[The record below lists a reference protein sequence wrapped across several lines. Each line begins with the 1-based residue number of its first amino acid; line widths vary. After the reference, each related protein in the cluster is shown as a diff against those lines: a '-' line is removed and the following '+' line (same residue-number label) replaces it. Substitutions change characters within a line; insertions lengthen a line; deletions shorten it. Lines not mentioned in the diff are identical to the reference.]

1 MTISNKVT
9 IPVISNLPGQKG
21 SGGTP
26 PPPPPQPTPDQ
37 FTTPTDTGINMT
49 AAIAAPAVINT
60 PYAGGELGA
69 FYDLNGDG
77 NLQCVGLSAI
87 PDPSNTFSLVIWGR
101 TPGSPTKDGLDAGD
115 IPLFAILDGGVG
127 YELDP
132 LPVFPGY
139 VDNGIIIVTGGT
151 VTPL

>member
-1 MTISNKVT
+1 MTIGNKST
-9 IPVISNLPGQKG
+9 IPAISNLPGQKG

-26 PPPPPQPTPDQ
+26 PTPPPQPTPDQ
-37 FTTPTDTGINMT
+37 FTTPTNTGINMT
-49 AAIAAPAVINT
+49 VLVNASAVVNT

-77 NLQCVGLSAI
+77 NLQCVALSTITAG
-87 PDPSNTFSLVIWGR
+87 PFSLVIWGR
-101 TPGSPTKDGLDAGD
+101 TLGSPTKDGLDAGD
-115 IPLFAILDGGVG
+115 IPMFAILDGGVV

-132 LPVFPGY
+132 SPVFPGY
-139 VDNGIIIVTGGT
+139 VDNGFAFITGGT

>member
-1 MTISNKVT
+1 MTIGNKST
-9 IPVISNLPGQKG
+9 IPAISNLPGQKG

-49 AAIAAPAVINT
+49 VLVNASAVVNT

-77 NLQCVGLSAI
+77 NLQCVALSTITAG
-87 PDPSNTFSLVIWGR
+87 PFSLVIWGDNGS
-101 TPGSPTKDGLDAGD
+101 TPEKDGLDNGD
-115 IPLFAILDGGVG
+115 VPIFAILDGGVV
-127 YELDP
+127 YELEP
-132 LPVFPGY
+132 SPAFSGY
-139 VDNGIIIVTGGT
+139 VDNGIVIITNGT
-151 VTPL
+151 VSPL